1 MVRLRLR
8 RKGRKDYP
16 VYDIVAVDS
25 RKPRDGAYL
34 EKIGWYDPNTNP
46 NTVKMDPERA
56 LYWLGVGAQPTDT
69 VREMFSYEGVLLA
82 KHLRLKGKQE
92 AEIAEAVKKHK
103 EVSLARY
110 NRRKDLRKKRID
122 AKKKAA
128 AAAEAAKNAEGAE

>member
-16 VYDIVAVDS
+16 VYDIVAVDA

-34 EKIGWYDPNTNP
+34 EKLGWYDPNTNP

-56 LYWLGVGAQPTDT
+56 LYWLGVGAQPSDT
-69 VREMFSYEGVLLA
+69 VREMFSYEGVLLT
-82 KHLRLKGKQE
+82 KHLRLKGKSE
-92 AEIAEAVKKHK
+92 DEIVEAVKAHK
-103 EVSLARY
+103 EITLARF

-128 AAAEAAKNAEGAE
+128 AAAEEAAKTEGAE